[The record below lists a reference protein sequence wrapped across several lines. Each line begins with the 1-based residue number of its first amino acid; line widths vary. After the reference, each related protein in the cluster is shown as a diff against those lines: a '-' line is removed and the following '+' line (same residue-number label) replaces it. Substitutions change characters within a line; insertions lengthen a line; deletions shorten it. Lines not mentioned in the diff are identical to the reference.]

1 MSYDAEALLQI
12 DIISKGLNEAITGLA
27 RLQGQVPE
35 LDKTLSTLERTT
47 ARVNTRFNEATGS
60 IDRETGALKANSTA
74 ASQAA
79 AAQDKVSASNDR
91 AAASQNK
98 VGQSLSTTRTSLYD
112 ASRSLAM
119 FGAATLALPVASAVV
134 AASYQ
139 RDFATVERSLVGSH
153 YNAAALK
160 QDFVDLSE
168 QIPLS
173 FKQITSIAGAGA
185 QLGLD
190 ASGLPSFTK
199 TVAELTATT
208 NLSADAAEN
217 LLGKFHAI
225 GTVGPDQFANLASAV
240 LNVGV
245 HTAATEQQISTAA
258 TMIVGIGQEA
268 GFTTPQIV
276 GLAGALSSVSSS
288 TRNPQLIRGTMTRFI
303 TDISKAV
310 QTGGPALQAFAD
322 TAHVSADTVQQ
333 SFGTAKFAGV
343 FQQFIDG
350 LDKVQKSGG
359 DAIGVLHALGITSVQ
374 DVPLLLNLANGHA
387 VLAESI
393 SRANQGWNESYLLQ
407 QHFDK
412 INDTLVSRVKELGNA
427 FGALFNDMGQ
437 QANGPLTAVVNG
449 ITGAVQALDGF
460 VKSPVGQWVSGITL
474 GLMTMVGT
482 ALLAFAGLS
491 KIAAGGIAINQA
503 WNGITKAMDASR
515 LAKIADTAAED
526 ARTAAIAQGASAEAA
541 DVAATNA
548 RTAAITAN
556 TAANDANVSSS
567 QRILGAL
574 KSVGAV
580 AGYSM
585 LAVGALAAGGQAKA
599 AWDKNAIE
607 AGGYNLDSIKGN
619 LDLLT
624 TAKGNG
630 TYGSGS
636 LIGTIANAGAPA
648 NEDYLQRS
656 FRLGNVQSNRS
667 FANIPLIGG
676 LGDAGASAL
685 KDFDE
690 KLASLAA
697 KGPSEFGVIGAAMTN
712 MANSTG
718 MSWNKLKEAFPSL
731 TGEMDKLGFKVKEVD
746 GNYEVY
752 TTKAASAATQTKAL
766 ALTFQAFTGL
776 DDKGAKALGDSY
788 AKSVQSLTDF
798 NTVMSQ
804 TQKTYA
810 DSTKDA
816 STYKVSV
823 QQFTDVMNAN
833 NKAQSTWFGNLTTL
847 KQQVTD
853 GFGSDTAAT
862 ITNQLLTAGYSVT
875 NASFLQQLV
884 DAAPAQRDAYIKAM
898 QDSMDATAK
907 AAGQALI
914 DSAGSHLT
922 SKDGSPL
929 DSTAIGKMLL
939 GGWTPA
945 DIMKALNLQ
954 LTANPAK
961 PQVDPKDANKTLDD
975 LVSKWGGTAIPWTV
989 AMNTGPAQLAVDQ
1002 FIYNN
1007 NGRVITLHV
1016 NTQGV
1021 TQNIATPLGGLVPS
1035 GATGGYFTGSRF
1047 AYSSGGPVFGAGT
1060 ATSDSVPAWLSN
1072 GEFVIKASSVR
1083 ALGVD
1088 YLQALNRYGA
1098 AIHRATG
1105 GPVSRGF
1112 SPVGHYANGGQV
1124 QGANG
1129 AALATLSYLS
1139 PYDRQLLMDI
1149 RDNIGVYL
1157 DGKQIASSSNSY
1169 NTDSAVRVR
1178 S

>member
-12 DIISKGLNEAITGLA
+12 DIVSQGLNEAITGLA

-91 AAASQNK
+91 AAASQNR

-173 FKQITSIAGAGA
+173 FKQITTIAGAGA

-474 GLMTMVGT
+474 GLTTMVGT

-503 WNGITKAMDASR
+503 WNGLTKAMDASR

-526 ARTAAIAQGASAEAA
+526 ARTAAIAEGASAQAA

-567 QRILGAL
+567 RRIIGAL
-574 KSVGAV
+574 GTVGKA
-580 AGYSM
+580 AGLAA
-585 LAVGALAAGGQAKA
+585 LAVGAVMGAGALTSTIDQNTIAAH
-599 AWDKNAIE
+599 
-607 AGGYNLDSIKGN
+607 GYNTDTIKGN
-619 LDLLT
+619 VDLITQPKANDYKTGALQS
-624 TAKGNG
+624 AVEP
-630 TYGSGS
+630 
-636 LIGTIANAGAPA
+636 TIKNSPDIATRRAGV
-648 NEDYLQRS
+648 
-656 FRLGNVQSNRS
+656 NV
-667 FANIPLIGG
+667 FGG
-676 LGDAGASAL
+676 LFDPEAQAI

-690 KLASLAA
+690 KLAALAA
-697 KGPSEFGVIGAAMTN
+697 KGPTEFATIGTAMTS

-798 NTVMSQ
+798 NTVMKQS
-804 TQKTYA
+804 QKTYA

-914 DSAGSHLT
+914 DSAGGHLT

-1021 TQNIATPLGGLVPS
+1021 TQNIATPMGGLVPS

-1129 AALATLSYLS
+1129 AALTTLSYLS

-1157 DGKQIASSSNSY
+1157 DGKQIASSSNAY